1 MLTVLAPAKPM
12 TAVPDI
18 EQLKAEIP
26 PGAALSRLAAATA
39 VAEQLRARRDE
50 LLDHFVDAARGDGA
64 SWSDIGGCLR
74 TSKQAA
80 QQRFAALADPPPGE
94 LPFGLTGA
102 GASVLASA
110 ADTARE
116 CGHEYIRPEHLVLGL
131 LDQPDELA
139 ARVLANLGV
148 TSERARN
155 RVEDRLGSRPP
166 RPTGSLGVAPQTK
179 RILAHA
185 RAIAK
190 SLGHK
195 CPRTEHILLAAIAPK
210 LHSTAATLLADCGAD
225 SRRLHDEVTR
235 ALEREAPELVG
246 ELNNRS
252 LMSRV
257 RVR

>member
-1 MLTVLAPAKPM
+1 M

-26 PGAALSRLAAATA
+26 PGAALDRLTAATA
-39 VAEQLRARRDE
+39 VAEQLRARGDE
-50 LLDHFVDAARGDGA
+50 LLDHFVDAARAEGA

-80 QQRFAALADPPPGE
+80 QQRFAVLADPSPGQ
-94 LPFGLTGA
+94 LPFGLTGPA
-102 GASVLASA
+102 AAVFASA
-110 ADTARE
+110 ADAARE
-116 CGHEYIRPEHLVLGL
+116 QGHEYIRPEHLVLGL
-131 LDQPDELA
+131 LAQPDELA
-139 ARVLANLGV
+139 GRVLAKLGITPELV
-148 TSERARN
+148 RN

-166 RPTGSLGVAPQTK
+166 RPSGSLGVAPQTK

-195 CPRTEHILLAAIAPK
+195 CPRTEHILLAATAPK
-210 LHSTAATLLADCGAD
+210 LHSTAATLLADCGANPD
-225 SRRLHDEVTR
+225 QVRDEVAT
-235 ALEREAPELVG
+235 ALGREAPEIAG
-246 ELNNRS
+246 RLNNRS
-252 LMSRV
+252 LMSRL

>member
-1 MLTVLAPAKPM
+1 M

-26 PGAALSRLAAATA
+26 PGAALDRLTAATD
-39 VAEQLRARRDE
+39 VAEQLRALGDE
-50 LLDHFVDAARGDGA
+50 LLDHFVDAARADGV

-80 QQRFAALADPPPGE
+80 QQRFAVLADPPPGE

-102 GASVLASA
+102 GADVFTSA
-110 ADTARE
+110 AESARE
-116 CGHEYIRPEHLVLGL
+116 LGHEYLRPEHLVLGL
-131 LDQPDELA
+131 LAQPDELA

-148 TSERARN
+148 TPELAHN
-155 RVEDRLGSRPP
+155 RVEDRLGSRPS
-166 RPTGSLGVAPQTK
+166 RPNGSLGVAPQTK

-185 RAIAK
+185 HAIAK

-195 CPRTEHILLAAIAPK
+195 CPRTEHILLAATARK
-210 LHSTAATLLADCGAD
+210 LHTTAATLLADCGAD
-225 SRRLHDEVTR
+225 PGRVRDEAAR
-235 ALEREAPELVG
+235 ALEREAPELAG
-246 ELNNRS
+246 RLNNRS
-252 LMSRV
+252 LMSRI